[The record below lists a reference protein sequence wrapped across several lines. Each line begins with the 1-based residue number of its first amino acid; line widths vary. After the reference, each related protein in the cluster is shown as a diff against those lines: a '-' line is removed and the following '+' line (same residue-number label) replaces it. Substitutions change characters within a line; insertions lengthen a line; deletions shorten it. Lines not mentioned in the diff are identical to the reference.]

1 MWIKCSGG
9 ITESV
14 FQLTSAVST
23 HFMIL
28 GDAIAMVDSGISASR
43 ERIAQE
49 LKTYLGDEA
58 SLDYILLTHAH
69 FDHVGGIPYLRELY
83 PDLEVLGS
91 PLTAEILVDDDNV
104 AALYEQ
110 NKVCAEAAKLDMG
123 MDKEAW
129 ISSVRIDRIM
139 GDGDAIDLGDDVEVK
154 LIATPGHSEDCV
166 AYFVQPDAA
175 LVCGE
180 AAGWFGGR
188 DKVCASFE
196 SSYKDFVDSLDRLS
210 SLEIKA
216 LGFPHGGAITG
227 EMVPKYLTS
236 LRQEAEHFRGAVR
249 ERIAHGEII
258 EEIVTSLL
266 PEWQAQNISP
276 EGPFVSAQEASLA
289 AMVRASAVN
298 EEPAA
303 EEESEVVEEA
313 S

>member
-14 FQLTSAVST
+14 FQLTTAVST

-28 GDAIAMVDSGISASR
+28 GDAIALVDSGISASR
-43 ERIAQE
+43 ERIEQE

-58 SLDYILLTHAH
+58 SLDFILLTHAH
-69 FDHVGGIPYLRELY
+69 YDHVGGIPYLRQLY
-83 PDLEVLGS
+83 PELEVLGS
-91 PLTAEILVDDDNV
+91 PLTAEILVDDDKV
-104 AALYEQ
+104 AEFYEQ
-110 NKVCAEAAKLDMG
+110 NRICAEAAKLDMG
-123 MDKEAW
+123 MEKDDW
-129 ISSVRIDRIM
+129 ISSIRIDRIM

-154 LIATPGHSEDCV
+154 LIATPGHSDDCV

-180 AAGWFGGR
+180 AGGWYGGR

-196 SSYKDFVDSLDRLS
+196 SSYRDYVESLERLS

-236 LRQEAEHFRGAVR
+236 LRQEAEQFRSAVR
-249 ERIAHGEII
+249 ERISHGEII
-258 EEIVTSLL
+258 EEIVASLL

-289 AMVRASAVN
+289 AMVRASAVSD
-298 EEPAA
+298 EAVAPE
-303 EEESEVVEEA
+303 VEELA
-313 S
+313 EDA